1 MSSILKIILIFI
13 LGGTPALLNDV
24 ATQETLNGRGVGY
37 AFRKEAR
44 ISEGFRKGDDGFLA
58 CHIVV
63 RTMEGSLAEVQACEQ
78 ACNRRVDGH
87 SFVKSGCFLGAAPAL
102 AESAIGRE
110 TLNGRNIGD
119 VFRKEARSGEG
130 FQACHV
136 VVRTKEGSLAEM
148 QTCEQT
154 CNARVDGHSFVFS
167 SCFRW

>member
-1 MSSILKIILIFI
+1 MRNIFKIILIFTF
-13 LGGTPALLNDV
+13 GGAPAVLDN
-24 ATQETLNGRGVGY
+24 AAARETLNGRGIGY

-44 ISEGFRKGDDGFLA
+44 IGEGFRKGGDGFLA

-63 RTMEGSLAEVQACEQ
+63 RTKEGSLAEVQTCEQ
-78 ACNRRVDGH
+78 TCNRRVDGH

-102 AESAIGRE
+102 ADSVIGRE
-110 TLNGRNIGD
+110 TLNGRNVGD

-167 SCFRW
+167 GCLRW